1 MRSVAGKH
9 WTKKEK
15 KILAEQVAAGKSV
28 GVIAEILGKSE
39 MSIRNMK
46 KRMGLD
52 GGGVEATESPSSV
65 TLVMPEEIPSVET
78 MLKKAVAA
86 VDALETPNL
95 PKSEVYRLRA
105 LVQSACELQ
114 RKIGEYMNYRR
125 IEAKLIDLDEKY
137 ERLVREMRK
146 TLQQQ

>member
-1 MRSVAGKH
+1 MAGKH

-46 KRMGLD
+46 MRINLD
-52 GGGVEATESPSSV
+52 GGGVETTESPSSA

-86 VDALETPNL
+86 
-95 PKSEVYRLRA
+95 
-105 LVQSACELQ
+105 
-114 RKIGEYMNYRR
+114 
-125 IEAKLIDLDEKY
+125 
-137 ERLVREMRK
+137 
-146 TLQQQ
+146 